1 MYSQSAAASVSQ
13 NKRYRDGSSSSSR
26 DSFPAPKEA
35 RPAVKAFEGLFQSAS
50 GMDAERCMQIGI
62 PVFNNL
68 LILTRRAFYLQILH
82 SFSALALMFKSPPF
96 PHIPRERMRRKR
108 SLAKSLRSLA
118 SSSSPRAESSEL
130 WSRVGKLLRPL
141 ALRKRRTHA
150 QRRGNQFSP
159 RLPPF
164 PHGII
169 LFCAHS
175 NGKKGNN

>member
-1 MYSQSAAASVSQ
+1 
-13 NKRYRDGSSSSSR
+13 
-26 DSFPAPKEA
+26 
-35 RPAVKAFEGLFQSAS
+35 
-50 GMDAERCMQIGI
+50 MDAERCMQIGI

-169 LFCAHS
+169 LFCVHS
-175 NGKKGNN
+175 NGKKRQQLDELGESSSCSWTCASASRGCVVRLGVENTVHTG